1 MNKKT
6 EILEKRTKYFED
18 MLSWMERKE
27 KRTWKIYTISML
39 LIVLFEVVFILWT
52 NSVIVG
58 FSLGLVIGLWVNAFM
73 NRKIRK
79 EFK

>member
-1 MNKKT
+1 MSKKT
-6 EILEKRTKYFED
+6 EILEKRRKYFED
-18 MLSWMERKE
+18 MLSWMEREE
-27 KRTWKIYTISML
+27 KRTWKVYTISML
-39 LIVLFEVVFILWT
+39 LIVVFEVVFILWT

>member
-1 MNKKT
+1 MSKKT
-6 EILEKRTKYFED
+6 EILEKRRKYFED

>member
-1 MNKKT
+1 MSKKT
-6 EILEKRTKYFED
+6 EILEKRRKYFED

-39 LIVLFEVVFILWT
+39 LIVIFEVVIILWT